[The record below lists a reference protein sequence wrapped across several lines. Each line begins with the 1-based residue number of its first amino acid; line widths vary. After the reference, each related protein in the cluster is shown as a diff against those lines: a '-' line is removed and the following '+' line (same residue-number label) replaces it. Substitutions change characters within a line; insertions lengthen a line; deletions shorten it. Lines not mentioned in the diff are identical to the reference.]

1 MPMGE
6 SVIID
11 DLNYYIHHIN
21 DQEGWEKNPQFHPK
35 FPPGIKPNE
44 EKRVCKFKHEYN
56 SCKCHLELREYGQNE
71 SVYHS
76 EDNPSSRW
84 NVDGRFYSISR
95 SKGVSRMVS
104 AFKDYTQQ
112 GKYTYLFYKSINTLS
127 LIVFTYYFH

>member
-1 MPMGE
+1 MKK
-6 SVIID
+6 
-11 DLNYYIHHIN
+11 
-21 DQEGWEKNPQFHPK
+21 WA
-35 FPPGIKPNE
+35 
-44 EKRVCKFKHEYN
+44 CKFKHEYN